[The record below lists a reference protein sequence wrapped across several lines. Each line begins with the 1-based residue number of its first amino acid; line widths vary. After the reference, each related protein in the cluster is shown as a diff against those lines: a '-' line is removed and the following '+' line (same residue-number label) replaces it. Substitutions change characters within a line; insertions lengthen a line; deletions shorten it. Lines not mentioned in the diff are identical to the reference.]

1 MEFHQLI
8 CHPLGIKVLV
18 TVVGGRLMFSQGPAQ
33 VYPFSY
39 LPNIVMVFVL
49 VLMVM
54 VILVVLVL
62 VVPRMMVMVI
72 LVSLLTDDW
81 PALPQIRHVTPRTL
95 HTPQPTLHIAHSK
108 VHAKTHIAHYT
119 AHSEHRP
126 CGSPHCR
133 QIVHCSVHTARH
145 PPHRRHSVITHSIAI
160 WSIIIPLT
168 LILESDFLHQIC
180 SIFTCP
186 CSFLLGF

>member
-1 MEFHQLI
+1 MSGLWSS
-8 CHPLGIKVLV
+8 

-108 VHAKTHIAHYT
+108 VHAKTNIAHYT
-119 AHSEHRP
+119 AHSAHCP
-126 CGSPHCR
+126 CRSPHCR
-133 QIVHCSVHTARH
+133 QIVHCTVHSTVGTSPPTQETLSHHTQHRH
-145 PPHRRHSVITHSIAI
+145 LVNHNPAHTYPRI
-160 WSIIIPLT
+160 
-168 LILESDFLHQIC
+168 
-180 SIFTCP
+180 
-186 CSFLLGF
+186 